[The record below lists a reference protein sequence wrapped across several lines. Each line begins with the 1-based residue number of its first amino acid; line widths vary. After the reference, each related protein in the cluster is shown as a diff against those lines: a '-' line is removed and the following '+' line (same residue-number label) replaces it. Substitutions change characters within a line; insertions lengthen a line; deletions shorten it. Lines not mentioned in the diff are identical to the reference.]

1 MFGQGEQPAGRED
14 RAGRGSSEGVWGLV
28 VLLQTISIDFLVV
41 GMCTCL
47 PTCMAVSGAWNKEH
61 GPLTGIMSGP

>member
-1 MFGQGEQPAGRED
+1 MFGQGEQPAGRGD

-28 VLLQTISIDFLVV
+28 VLLQTISIGFLVG

-47 PTCMAVSGAWNKEH
+47 STCMAVSGLRNKEH
-61 GPLTGIMSGP
+61 DPLTVIMSGS